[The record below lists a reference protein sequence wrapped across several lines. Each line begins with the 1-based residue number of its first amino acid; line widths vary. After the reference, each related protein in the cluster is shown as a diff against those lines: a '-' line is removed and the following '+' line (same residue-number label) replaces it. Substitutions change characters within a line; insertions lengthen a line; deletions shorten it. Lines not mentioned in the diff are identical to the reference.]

1 MIHDCSN
8 RQAGAIDT
16 HSRWCFNLL
25 HASLQWITQFIGGE
39 GGANPADIS
48 PHLRPNGEAS
58 D

>member
-25 HASLQWITQFIGGE
+25 HASIQWITQFVGGE
-39 GGANPADIS
+39 GGGES
-48 PHLRPNGEAS
+48 CGHLATLATKWGGQ
-58 D
+58 